1 MDQNKIYDIV
11 IIGAGPAGLTAGIYA
26 RRANLD
32 IVVVEK
38 QFPGGKVA
46 TTATVE
52 NYPGFEKIEG
62 YQLAYNMYDQL
73 VKLQAPFIFDEVIEI
88 KLNGNYKE
96 VILKNQILVAKTV
109 IVATGTK
116 NRKLNIPNE
125 LEYEQKGIS
134 YCAICDGALFK
145 NQDVSVIGAGNSAV
159 EEAIY
164 LSSICSKVYLISN
177 KPYFVADEYA
187 VQLMQNTPNI
197 IPLLNK
203 QTLAFFGN
211 ENLEGLEYE
220 DKDTKVKEKIYVKGN
235 FTFIGLL
242 PSGIK
247 LPDDLVY
254 DSKTGFINA
263 NEHMSTRIV
272 GIYAAGDIVNKNIR
286 QISTAINDGTI
297 AALHAK
303 EFITRNSWESTK

>member
-96 VILKNQILVAKTV
+96 VILKNQILVAKAV

-125 LEYEQKGIS
+125 LEYEQKGLVIVLFVMEL
-134 YCAICDGALFK
+134 YLKIKMFLLLGLETLLLKKQFIC
-145 NQDVSVIGAGNSAV
+145 
-159 EEAIY
+159 
-164 LSSICSKVYLISN
+164 
-177 KPYFVADEYA
+177 
-187 VQLMQNTPNI
+187 
-197 IPLLNK
+197 
-203 QTLAFFGN
+203 LAFV
-211 ENLEGLEYE
+211 LR
-220 DKDTKVKEKIYVKGN
+220 
-235 FTFIGLL
+235 FI
-242 PSGIK
+242 
-247 LPDDLVY
+247 
-254 DSKTGFINA
+254 
-263 NEHMSTRIV
+263 
-272 GIYAAGDIVNKNIR
+272 
-286 QISTAINDGTI
+286 
-297 AALHAK
+297 
-303 EFITRNSWESTK
+303 